1 MPPAPASPPP
11 VIRLT
16 DRQEAFCQ
24 AMACGTGGAQAARVA
39 GYSPKGAKQRGAFL
53 MDQPEIRVRID
64 QLRAARRAEHQTL
77 LDEAAGQVETII
89 ANALENKRSTLALRA
104 IEFRLKLCGAIQ
116 DKRIAH
122 HYQLDRRHPDADLE
136 HLDPDPEEELDAFY
150 GAPPVKA
157 IQSPAQPP
165 AQSPA
170 QSPAKSKPK
179 LKPEPEP
186 EPERK
191 IVTLNDDLFRSPP
204 KPPATASL
212 FASTALM
219 APVPALA
226 TAPAPRYH
234 TPASAAA

>member
-89 ANALENKRSTLALRA
+89 IDALENKRSSLALRA

-122 HYQLDRRHPDADLE
+122 HYHLDRNHPDADLE
-136 HLDPDPEEELDAFY
+136 DLNPDPEEELDAFY

-170 QSPAKSKPK
+170 QSPAKSNPK
-179 LKPEPEP
+179 LKPEPK
-186 EPERK
+186 PERK
-191 IVTLNDDLFRSPP
+191 MVTLNDDLFRSPP

-212 FASTALM
+212 FASTALT
-219 APVPALA
+219 APVPALGS
-226 TAPAPRYH
+226 APRYH
-234 TPASAAA
+234 APASAAA